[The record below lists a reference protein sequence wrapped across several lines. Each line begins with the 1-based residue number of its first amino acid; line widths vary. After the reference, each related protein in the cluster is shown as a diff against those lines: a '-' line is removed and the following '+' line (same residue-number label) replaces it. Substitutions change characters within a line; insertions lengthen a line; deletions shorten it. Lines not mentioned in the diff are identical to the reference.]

1 MESAAASVSIY
12 GQASWERTALS
23 DDGQGMTSTCICLG
37 SQTGI
42 CHRHPPQPILR
53 PSRALKRPLKRSKS
67 CRDAR
72 KYHSQVSHA
81 PQACWRASRLG
92 SQRLSQPQF
101 TAFSRNLDCP
111 RHSSAATATDDATG
125 DATHALRYPSI
136 VVDLSL
142 VTPTCRLS
150 PEPPCLRGSEATQP
164 AQRRQRA
171 ASSPL
176 RRCCTATHRKL
187 QLAHVAQECAQS
199 RRSVAQE
206 HPARLVGPKY
216 PR

>member
-1 MESAAASVSIY
+1 MESTAASGPAVSIY
-12 GQASWERTALS
+12 GQASWERAALS
-23 DDGQGMTSTCICLG
+23 DDGQGMTSTCIRLG

-42 CHRHPPQPILR
+42 WHRHPPQPILR

-67 CRDAR
+67 RPDAR
-72 KYHSQVSHA
+72 KCHSQVSHA

-92 SQRLSQPQF
+92 SPRLSQPQSN
-101 TAFSRNLDCP
+101 AFSRNLDCP

-136 VVDLSL
+136 VADLSL
-142 VTPTCRLS
+142 SHLACVAVRRRNQHS
-150 PEPPCLRGSEATQP
+150 DAKEPHHHRCAD
-164 AQRRQRA
+164 A
-171 ASSPL
+171 ALP
-176 RRCCTATHRKL
+176 HRKL

-216 PR
+216 PE